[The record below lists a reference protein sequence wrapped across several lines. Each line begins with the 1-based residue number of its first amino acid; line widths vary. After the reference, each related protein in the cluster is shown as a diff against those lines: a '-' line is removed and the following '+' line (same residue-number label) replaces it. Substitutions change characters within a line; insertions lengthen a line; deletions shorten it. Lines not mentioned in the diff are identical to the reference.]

1 MTIAALEAL
10 TFGLGRLAEAAG
22 GAGHRLCLLTGDRAV
37 YRHELAHLTPE
48 ALAVLDIVDVDT
60 FDESACAAA
69 LAAVPDL
76 RGLVNSTDTWS
87 VPGADLAAKLGLP
100 GPDPAAVRL
109 LRDKSRVRALLH
121 EHGLSRG
128 RALTVRADPAD
139 PSDPARASAASTAS
153 AAAEILREIGLP
165 AVLKDSAGTSSRNVW
180 PVRDERQLHAALAE
194 AAQRAFAGRLFAEP
208 FFSGPVYSAETL
220 SWEGET
226 RLLGILSRQMS
237 PEPSVREEA
246 AAFPVA
252 FPDPELGLLQD
263 WVGRV
268 LATAGH
274 DTGFAHVEFVLTAE
288 GPELVE
294 INRRIGGALVG
305 EALCRALDTNVYEA
319 MVDTAL
325 GRRPAL
331 LDSPADASSG
341 PATGF
346 VLVYP
351 DRRGTLT
358 GWTGL
363 DTLSAF
369 PGSPEWYPTAVP
381 GRRVE
386 HLADQ
391 RGCTG
396 IVLAEAAT
404 AELALHRALSAAGS
418 VRPVVATDDDEG

>member
-10 TFGLGRLAEAAG
+10 TFGLGRLIEAADN
-22 GAGHRLCLLTGDRAV
+22 AGHRLCLLTGNRDV
-37 YRHELAHLTPE
+37 YRHELAHLAPK
-48 ALAVLDIVDVDT
+48 ALDIVDLDT
-60 FDESACAAA
+60 TDEAACAAA

-76 RGLVNSTDTWS
+76 RGLINSTDTWS
-87 VPGADLAAKLGLP
+87 VPGADLAAKYGLP
-100 GPDPAAVRL
+100 GPDPNAVRQ
-109 LRDKSRVRALLH
+109 LRDKSRVRNLLH
-121 EHGLSRG
+121 ERGLSRG
-128 RALTVRADPAD
+128 GALAVPAD
-139 PSDPARASAASTAS
+139 PS
-153 AAAEILREIGLP
+153 AAADEILREIGLP
-165 AVLKDSAGTSSRNVW
+165 AILKDSAGTSSRNVW
-180 PVRDERQLHAALAE
+180 PVRDEHQLRTALTE
-194 AAQRAFAGRLFAEP
+194 AAQRPLNGRLFAEP

-220 SWEGET
+220 SWENET
-226 RLLGILSRQMS
+226 KLLGVLSRQMS

-252 FPDPELGLLQD
+252 LPHLELDLIQD
-263 WVGRV
+263 WVARV
-268 LATAGH
+268 LEIAGH
-274 DTGFAHVEFVLTAE
+274 DSGFAHVEFVLTAE

-305 EALCRALDTNVYEA
+305 EALCRALGTNVYDA

-331 LDSPADASSG
+331 LDAVAVDDMPG
-341 PATGF
+341 PATAF

-351 DRRGTLT
+351 DRPGTLT

-363 DTLSAF
+363 EGLSAF

-386 HLADQ
+386 HLSDQ
-391 RGCTG
+391 RSCTG

-418 VRPVVATDDDEG
+418 VRPVISTDDEDRG

>member
-10 TFGLGRLAEAAG
+10 TFGLGRLIAAADN
-22 GAGHRLCLLTGDRAV
+22 AGHRLCLLTGDRDV
-37 YRHELAHLTPE
+37 YRHELDRLDPTA
-48 ALAVLDIVDVDT
+48 LDIVDLDT
-60 FDESACAAA
+60 TDEAACAAA

-76 RGLVNSTDTWS
+76 RGLINSTDTWS

-100 GPDPAAVRL
+100 GPDPSAVRQ
-109 LRDKSRVRALLH
+109 LRDKSRVRNLLH
-121 EHGLSRG
+121 ERGLSRG
-128 RALTVRADPAD
+128 GALAD
-139 PSDPARASAASTAS
+139 PSSAS
-153 AAAEILREIGLP
+153 EILRVIGLP

-180 PVRDERQLHAALAE
+180 PVRDELQLRTALTAAAE
-194 AAQRAFAGRLFAEP
+194 RPFNGRLFAEP
-208 FFSGPVYSAETL
+208 FLSGPVYSAETI

-226 RLLGILSRQMS
+226 KLLGVLSRQMS

-246 AAFPVA
+246 AAFPVVL
-252 FPDPELGLLQD
+252 PRPELGLIQD
-263 WVGRV
+263 WVARV
-268 LATAGH
+268 LAAAGH
-274 DTGFAHVEFVLTAE
+274 DSGFAHVEFVLTTE

-305 EALCRALDTNVYEA
+305 EALCRALRTNVYDA

-331 LDSPADASSG
+331 LDTPAADHTPG
-341 PATGF
+341 PATAF

-351 DRRGTLT
+351 DRPGTLT

-363 DTLSAF
+363 DGLSAF

-418 VRPVVATDDDEG
+418 IRPVIATDDRG

>member
-48 ALAVLDIVDVDT
+48 ALAALDIVDVDT

-100 GPDPAAVRL
+100 GPDPAAIRL
-109 LRDKSRVRALLH
+109 LRDKSRVRTLLH
-121 EHGLSRG
+121 ERGLSRG
-128 RALTVRADPAD
+128 RALTVPADPAD
-139 PSDPARASAASTAS
+139 PSNPAHASATSAAS

-180 PVRDERQLHAALAE
+180 PVRDEQQLRAALAE

-208 FFSGPVYSAETL
+208 FLSGPVYSAETL

-226 RLLGILSRQMS
+226 RLLGVLSRQMS

-252 FPDPELGLLQD
+252 FPAPELGLLQD

-274 DTGFAHVEFVLTAE
+274 DTGFAHVEFVLTTE

-305 EALCRALDTNVYEA
+305 EALCRALGTNVYEA

-331 LDSPADASSG
+331 LDSPVDASSG

-369 PGSPEWYPTAVP
+369 PGSPEWYPTTLP

-386 HLADQ
+386 HLDDQ

-418 VRPVVATDDDEG
+418 VRPVVAADDEG

>member
-10 TFGLGRLAEAAG
+10 TFGLGRLIEAAG
-22 GAGHRLCLLTGDRAV
+22 DAGHRLCLLTGDRDV
-37 YRHELAHLTPE
+37 YRHELAQLDPT
-48 ALAVLDIVDVDT
+48 ALDIVDLDT
-60 FDESACAAA
+60 TDEAACAAT

-76 RGLVNSTDTWS
+76 RGLINSTDTWS

-100 GPDPAAVRL
+100 GPDPAAVRQ
-109 LRDKSRVRALLH
+109 LRDKSRVRNLLH

-128 RALTVRADPAD
+128 GALAVTADAD
-139 PSDPARASAASTAS
+139 AS
-153 AAAEILREIGLP
+153 AAEILRTIGLP
-165 AVLKDSAGTSSRNVW
+165 AVLKDTAGTSSRNVW
-180 PVRDERQLHAALAE
+180 PVRDERQLRAALAE
-194 AAQRAFAGRLFAEP
+194 AAEHPFNGRLFAEP
-208 FFSGPVYSAETL
+208 FFSGPLYSAETL

-226 RLLGILSRQMS
+226 KLLGVLSRQMS

-252 FPDPELGLLQD
+252 LPRPEHDLIQD
-263 WVGRV
+263 WVAHV

-274 DTGFAHVEFVLTAE
+274 DSGFAHVEFVLTTE

-305 EALCRALDTNVYEA
+305 EALCRALGTNVYDA

-325 GRRPAL
+325 GRRPSL
-331 LDSPADASSG
+331 LDSPAAADTPG
-341 PATGF
+341 PATAF

-351 DRRGTLT
+351 ERPGTLT

-363 DTLSAF
+363 DGLSAF
-369 PGSPEWYPTAVP
+369 PGSPEWYPTATP

-386 HLADQ
+386 HLSDQ
-391 RGCTG
+391 RSCTG

-418 VRPVVATDDDEG
+418 VRPVIATDDDRG

>member
-10 TFGLGRLAEAAG
+10 TFGLGRLIEAADN
-22 GAGHRLCLLTGDRAV
+22 AGHRLCLLTGDRDV
-37 YRHELAHLTPE
+37 YRHELDRLDPTA
-48 ALAVLDIVDVDT
+48 LDIVDLDT
-60 FDESACAAA
+60 TDEAACAAA

-76 RGLVNSTDTWS
+76 RGLINSTDTWS

-100 GPDPAAVRL
+100 GPDPSAVRQ
-109 LRDKSRVRALLH
+109 LRDKSRVRNLLH
-121 EHGLSRG
+121 ERGLSRG
-128 RALTVRADPAD
+128 GALAD
-139 PSDPARASAASTAS
+139 PSSAS
-153 AAAEILREIGLP
+153 EILRVIGLP

-180 PVRDERQLHAALAE
+180 PVRDELQLRTALTE
-194 AAQRAFAGRLFAEP
+194 AAERPFNGRLFAEP

-226 RLLGILSRQMS
+226 KLLGVLSRQMS

-252 FPDPELGLLQD
+252 LPRPELGLIQD
-263 WVGRV
+263 WVARV
-268 LATAGH
+268 LAAAGH
-274 DTGFAHVEFVLTAE
+274 DSGFAHVEFVLTAE

-305 EALCRALDTNVYEA
+305 EALCRALRTNVYDA

-331 LDSPADASSG
+331 LDTPAADHTPG
-341 PATGF
+341 PASAF

-351 DRRGTLT
+351 DRPGTLT

-363 DTLSAF
+363 DGLSAF

-386 HLADQ
+386 HLTDQ

-418 VRPVVATDDDEG
+418 IRPVIATDAADDDRG

>member
-48 ALAVLDIVDVDT
+48 ALAALDIVDVDT

-100 GPDPAAVRL
+100 GPDPASVRL
-109 LRDKSRVRALLH
+109 LRDKGRVRTLLH
-121 EHGLSRG
+121 ERGLSRG
-128 RALTVRADPAD
+128 GAMTVPIGSNS
-139 PSDPARASAASTAS
+139 SDGSDGSTHTSPTSS

-194 AAQRAFAGRLFAEP
+194 AAQRPFAGRLFAEP

-226 RLLGILSRQMS
+226 RLLGVLSRQMS

-268 LATAGH
+268 LVTAGH
-274 DTGFAHVEFVLTAE
+274 DTGFAHVEFVLTTE

-305 EALCRALDTNVYEA
+305 EALCRALGTNVYEA

-331 LDSPADASSG
+331 LDSPVDTSSG

-386 HLADQ
+386 HLGDQ

-418 VRPVVATDDDEG
+418 VRPVVAADDEG